1 MARDAR
7 QLSIAYREAPERMLA
22 MLAND
27 PIDST
32 DAAEPMLATLSTEPT
47 EPIDSTEF
55 VDPIDSTLS
64 REARDSREGMRQGC
78 HRAPPDVLGTVG
90 S

>member
-7 QLSIAYREAPERMLA
+7 QLSIAYREAPDRMLA
-22 MLAND
+22 MLANE

-32 DAAEPMLATLSTEPT
+32 DAAEPMLATLSTDPT

-55 VDPIDSTLS
+55 TEPIDSTLS
-64 REARDSREGMRQGC
+64 REARDSREPMAQGC
-78 HRAPPDVLGTVG
+78 HRTPAGVLGTVT

>member
-1 MARDAR
+1 
-7 QLSIAYREAPERMLA
+7 
-22 MLAND
+22 MLANE

-32 DAAEPMLATLSTEPT
+32 DAADPMLATLSTDPT

-55 VDPIDSTLS
+55 TEPIDRTLS
-64 REARDSREGMRQGC
+64 RDARDRREGMTQGC
-78 HRAPPDVLGTVG
+78 HRRAPDVLGTVG